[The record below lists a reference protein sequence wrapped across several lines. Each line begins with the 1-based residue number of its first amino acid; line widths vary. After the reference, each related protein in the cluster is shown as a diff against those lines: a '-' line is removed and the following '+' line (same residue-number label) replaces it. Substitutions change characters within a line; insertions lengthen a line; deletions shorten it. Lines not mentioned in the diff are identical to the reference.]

1 MKLSDLKW
9 WHWTLAT
16 IAVAAILRVA
26 TGGPLPFIGVVGG
39 QRPAPATA
47 PQPALGRPHR
57 EPNQGPS
64 LLNAV
69 SSPDIVIERALP
81 ELNRLTVE
89 ASVKNPGTPAA
100 LVDQTA
106 VLVREIARALQ
117 AGVSEDSDAITQVR
131 VLAATKGVDR
141 TGKDQAHLPLYA
153 MAFNASDLFALKPDQ
168 TKLATILGLA
178 TNIVF
183 NGSDAHDAM
192 RKWCAVPDNLSQ
204 AKALCAKVATVK
216 GV

>member
-16 IAVAAILRVA
+16 VAVAAILRVA

-39 QRPAPATA
+39 RTAPAA
-47 PQPALGRPHR
+47 PPQPTALRPHR

-81 ELNRLTVE
+81 ELNRLTIE
-89 ASVKNPGTPAA
+89 ASVKNPGTPVA
-100 LVDQTA
+100 LVDQTGL
-106 VLVREIARALQ
+106 LVREIARALQ
-117 AGVSEDSDAITQVR
+117 AGISEDSDAILQVR
-131 VLAATKGVDR
+131 VLAATTGVDR

-153 MAFNASDLFALKPDQ
+153 LTFNAPDLFALKPDQ
-168 TKLATILGLA
+168 TKPASILGLA
-178 TNIVF
+178 TGIVF
-183 NGSDAHDAM
+183 NGADAHDAM
-192 RKWCAVPDNLSQ
+192 RKWCAVADNLSQ
-204 AKALCAKVATVK
+204 AKTLCAKVASVK

>member
-16 IAVAAILRVA
+16 IAIAAIVRVA
-26 TGGPLPFIGVVGG
+26 TGGPLPFLGAIGGRA
-39 QRPAPATA
+39 QAPAASSSPT
-47 PQPALGRPHR
+47 PGRPHR

-69 SSPDIVIERALP
+69 VSPDLVIERALP
-81 ELNRLTVE
+81 ELNRLTIE
-89 ASVKNPGTPAA
+89 ASVKNPGTPVA
-100 LVDQTA
+100 LVDQSG

-117 AGVSEDSDAITQVR
+117 AGISEDSDAITQVR
-131 VLAATKGVDR
+131 VLVATKGKDR
-141 TGKDQAHLPLYA
+141 TGHDQAHLPLYA
-153 MAFNASDLFALKPDQ
+153 LDFNATDLFALKPDK

-183 NGSDAHDAM
+183 NGADAHEAM
-192 RKWCAVPDNLSQ
+192 KQWCADPQNLGQ
-204 AKALCAKVATVK
+204 AKMLCAKVATVK